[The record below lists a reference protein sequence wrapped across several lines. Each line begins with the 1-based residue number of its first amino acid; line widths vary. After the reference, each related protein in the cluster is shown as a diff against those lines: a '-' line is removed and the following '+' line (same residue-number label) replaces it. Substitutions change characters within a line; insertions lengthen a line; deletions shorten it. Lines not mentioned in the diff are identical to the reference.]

1 MGTVTTMMAEFNML
15 ESLKRLFKGSADK
28 PVHTG
33 IRTDIHSHLL
43 PGIDDGVESFEEA
56 ISLIRQF
63 EILGYRKIITTPH
76 VMQDYYR
83 NTPEEIQSLARQLRD
98 KLKATG
104 CSIELEAAAEYY
116 LDEGLME
123 KVDKEGALLTFGE
136 NYLLFETSFIDKPIY
151 MDEFIFNCTSRGIQ
165 PVLAHPERYAYI
177 HHQPDLLTD
186 LQSRGVLLQINANSI
201 SGYYS
206 REVRKFTRKLIDEG
220 LVNFI
225 GSDCHS
231 EKHMNVLKKTLTDP
245 YFTKA
250 CSLPLLNSSC

>member
-1 MGTVTTMMAEFNML
+1 MGTVTTMMAEFNMIG
-15 ESLKRLFKGSADK
+15 SIKRLFKGSPDK
-28 PVHTG
+28 PAHSC

-63 EILGYRKIITTPH
+63 ESLGYRKIVTTPH

-83 NTPEEIQSLARQLRD
+83 NTPEDIRSLAGQLRD
-98 KLKATG
+98 KLKAAG
-104 CSIELEAAAEYY
+104 SDIELEAAAEYY

-123 KVDKEGALLTFGE
+123 KVSKEETLLTFGD

-151 MDEFIFNCTSRGIQ
+151 MDEFIFNCTSRGIR
-165 PVLAHPERYAYI
+165 PILAHPERYAYI
-177 HHQPDLLTD
+177 HHQPDLLTE

-206 REVRKFTRKLIDEG
+206 REVRKFTRKMIDEG
-220 LVNFI
+220 LVNFV

-231 EKHMNVLKKTLTDP
+231 EKHMNALIKTVGDP